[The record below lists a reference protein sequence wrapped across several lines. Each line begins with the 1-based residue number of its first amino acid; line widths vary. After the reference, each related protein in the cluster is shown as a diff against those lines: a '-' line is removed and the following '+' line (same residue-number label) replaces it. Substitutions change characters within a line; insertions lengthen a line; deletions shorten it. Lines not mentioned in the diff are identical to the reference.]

1 MHRFTRRSAL
11 VALPALLI
19 ALGTGAA
26 AALPAQ
32 AASTWSAP
40 APLPAA
46 AGSQQ
51 FAENAAGA
59 QVVTWSTYNETTFLT
74 SVEVSTS
81 ANGLTWS
88 APVTLTT
95 GSNAAPAPVAAIAP
109 NGRVVVAWVG
119 GPTTAS
125 VIQSSVLPPGG
136 TWSAPVN
143 VSTDAF
149 GGPLIGMDGSGNAIV
164 AWLGGS
170 RQIRTASLPAA
181 STTWT
186 AVATLDTGLAG
197 FALNMAV
204 SSTGSVLVTW
214 VEILHT
220 VFADSGT
227 VLGGFAAPVTIDSA
241 ATTASRSGG
250 HRAQATLDAYESPGR
265 SGGAAVP
272 ATYFTGH
279 TQALVSNSGIA
290 EMQWSVPNSSGT
302 AIRSAAGVW
311 SIQAVP
317 GSVAIDGAGDLL
329 SVTQQTSPSGVT
341 SVYTSKL
348 PAGSSTWSTPAVLAA
363 GSSPVAA
370 GDAAG
375 TFVVALQTAGGPS
388 AYTSAPGGSFGA
400 AASFP
405 AADTVSALVI
415 DPGHAVLILNSST
428 VSTEPVS

>member
-1 MHRFTRRSAL
+1 MHRFTRRNAI
-11 VALPALLI
+11 VVLPALLI
-19 ALGTGAA
+19 ALGTGAVV
-26 AALPAQ
+26 ALPAQ
-32 AASTWSAP
+32 AASAWSAP
-40 APLPAA
+40 APLPAG

-59 QVVTWSTYNETTFLT
+59 QVVTWSTYNESTFLT

-95 GSNAAPAPVAAIAP
+95 SSDAGPAPAAAIAP
-109 NGRVVVAWVG
+109 NGRVVVAWLG
-119 GPTTAS
+119 GPATAS

-149 GGPLIGMDGSGNAIV
+149 GGPVIGMDGSGNAIV
-164 AWLGGS
+164 AWLGAG
-170 RQIRTASLPAA
+170 REIRTASLPAT

-186 AVATLDTGLAG
+186 AVDTLDTALAG

-204 SSTGSVLVTW
+204 SSNGSVLVTW
-214 VEILHT
+214 VEALRT
-220 VFADSGT
+220 VWADSGT
-227 VLGGFAAPVTIDSA
+227 VLGGFAAPVTIDSV
-241 ATTASRSGG
+241 ATSASRTGS
-250 HRAQATLDAYESPGR
+250 HAVQATLDAYQSPGVN
-265 SGGAAVP
+265 GDTQVP
-272 ATYFTGH
+272 SVYFVGH
-279 TQALVSNSGIA
+279 TQVLLSNSGIA
-290 EMQWSVPNSSGT
+290 ELQWGAPGSSGT
-302 AIRSAAGVW
+302 AIRSAAGTW

-317 GSVAIDGAGDLL
+317 GSVAIDGAGDIL
-329 SVTQQTSPSGVT
+329 SVTQQTSASGVT

-348 PAGSSTWSTPAVLAA
+348 PAGSSTWSTPAALAV

-375 TFVVALQTAGGPS
+375 TFVVALQTASGPS
-388 AYTSAPGGSFGA
+388 AYTSPPGGSFGA
-400 AASFP
+400 AATFP
-405 AADTVSALVI
+405 AADGVSALMV
-415 DPGHAVLILNSST
+415 DPGHAVLILNSSA

>member
-11 VALPALLI
+11 FALPVLLI
-19 ALGTGAA
+19 ALGTGVA

-40 APLPAA
+40 APLPAG

-59 QVVTWSTYNETTFLT
+59 QVVTWSTYNETTFLA

-119 GPTTAS
+119 GPTTAP

-143 VSTDAF
+143 VSTDDF
-149 GGPLIGMDGSGNAIV
+149 GAPVIGMDGSGNTIV
-164 AWLGGS
+164 AWLGGQ
-170 RQIRTASLPAA
+170 REVRTASLPAA
-181 STTWT
+181 SITWT
-186 AVATLDTGLAG
+186 AVDTLDTALAG

-204 SSTGSVLVTW
+204 SSTGPVLVTW
-214 VEILHT
+214 VEALHT
-220 VFADSGT
+220 VIADSGT
-227 VLGGFAAPVTIDSA
+227 VLGGFTAPVTIDSA

-265 SGGAAVP
+265 SGNPQVP

-279 TQALVSNSGIA
+279 TQDLVSNSGIA
-290 EMQWSVPNSSGT
+290 ELQWSVPGSSGT
-302 AIRSAAGVW
+302 AIRSAGGAW
-311 SIQAVP
+311 SIQTVP

-363 GSSPVAA
+363 GSAPVAA

-375 TFVVALQTAGGPS
+375 TFVVALQTASGPS

-400 AASFP
+400 AATFP
-405 AADTVSALVI
+405 AADAVSALMI
-415 DPGHAVLILNSST
+415 DPGHAVLVLNSST

>member
-1 MHRFTRRSAL
+1 MHRFTRRSAI
-11 VALPALLI
+11 VALPALL
-19 ALGTGAA
+19 ALGTSAA
-26 AALPAQ
+26 VALPAQ

-40 APLPAA
+40 APLPAG

-95 GSNAAPAPVAAIAP
+95 GNDAGPAPVARIAP
-109 NGRVVVAWVG
+109 NGRAVVAWLG

-149 GGPLIGMDGSGNAIV
+149 GGPVIGMDGSGNAIV
-164 AWLGGS
+164 TWLGGN
-170 RQIRTASLPAA
+170 REIRTASLPAS

-186 AVATLDTGLAG
+186 AVNTLDPAFAG

-204 SSTGSVLVTW
+204 SSSGSVNITW
-214 VEILHT
+214 VEALRT
-220 VFADSGT
+220 VIADSGT

-241 ATTASRSGG
+241 ATAASRGSG
-250 HRAQATLDAYESPGR
+250 HRAQATLDAYQSPGL
-265 SGGAAVP
+265 SGTPQIPSA
-272 ATYFTGH
+272 YFSGH
-279 TQALVSNSGIA
+279 TQDLLSNSGIA
-290 EMQWSVPNSSGT
+290 VLQWTAPGSAGT
-302 AIRSAAGVW
+302 AIRSAAGTW
-311 SIQAVP
+311 SIQAAG
-317 GSVAIDGAGDLL
+317 GSYAIDGAGDIL
-329 SVTQQTSPSGVT
+329 SVTQLTSTSGVT

-348 PAGSSTWSTPAVLAA
+348 RAGSSTWSTPAVLAA

-375 TFVVALQTAGGPS
+375 TFVVALQTASGPS
-388 AYTSAPGGSFGA
+388 AYTSPPGGSFGA
-400 AASFP
+400 AATFP
-405 AADTVSALVI
+405 AADGVSALMI
-415 DPGHAVLILNSST
+415 DPGHAVLILNSSA

>member
-1 MHRFTRRSAL
+1 MHRFTRRSAI

-19 ALGTGAA
+19 ALGTGAIM
-26 AALPAQ
+26 ALPAQ

-40 APLPAA
+40 APLPAG

-95 GSNAAPAPVAAIAP
+95 GTDAGPAPVATIAP
-109 NGRVVVAWVG
+109 NGRVVVAWAG
-119 GPTTAS
+119 GPATAS

-136 TWSAPVN
+136 TWSAPFN

-149 GGPLIGMDGSGNAIV
+149 GDPLIGMDGSGNTIV

-181 STTWT
+181 STTWA
-186 AVATLDTGLAG
+186 AVDTLDPALAG

-214 VEILHT
+214 VEALHT
-220 VFADSGT
+220 VIADSGT

-241 ATTASRSGG
+241 ATEASRSSG
-250 HRAQATLDAYESPGR
+250 HRTQATLDAYESPGR
-265 SGGAAVP
+265 SGDPQVP

-279 TQALVSNSGIA
+279 TQDLLSNSGIA
-290 EMQWSVPNSSGT
+290 ELQWSVPGSSGT
-302 AIRSAAGVW
+302 AIRSAAGAW
-311 SIQAVP
+311 RIQAVP

-329 SVTQQTSPSGVT
+329 SVTQQTSTSGVT

-348 PAGSSTWSTPAVLAA
+348 PAGSSTWSTPAVLTA
-363 GSSPVAA
+363 GNSPVAA

-375 TFVVALQTAGGPS
+375 TFVVALQTASGPS
-388 AYTSAPGGSFGA
+388 AYTSPPGGSFGA
-400 AASFP
+400 AATFP
-405 AADTVSALVI
+405 AADAVSALMI
-415 DPGHAVLILNSST
+415 DPAHAVLILNSST